1 MTRERIDALRAPGM
15 TLGLSRRMPP
25 MSTAEHP
32 PTPHAPASAP
42 RVVVQRRT
50 GIREDALNL
59 PNLLTMLRI
68 VLIPAVLW
76 LITEG
81 TPEGNFW
88 AAIVYSVSAITDFV
102 DGYLARRMKLVSVL
116 GKFLDP
122 LADKLLVMG
131 TLVAMTAIGRVPAW
145 AVILIVARE
154 LSITSLR
161 VIAMSEGVTIAAGQG
176 GKEKAALQMVAILML
191 ILHQAFAVDFFFF
204 QIHADF
210 HEIGLALLYLSVF
223 FALTSAG
230 EYVKIFVDAVE
241 QKEKR
246 LAEEERREP

>member
-1 MTRERIDALRAPGM
+1 MRA
-15 TLGLSRRMPP
+15 SRDPART
-25 MSTAEHP
+25 TA
-32 PTPHAPASAP
+32 TTK
-42 RVVVQRRT
+42 RR

-68 VLIPAVLW
+68 VLIPVVLW

-81 TPEGNFW
+81 TPRGNFW
-88 AAIVYSVSAITDFV
+88 AAMVYGVSAITDFI
-102 DGYLARRMKLVSVL
+102 DGWLARRMRLVSVL

-131 TLVAMTAIGRVPAW
+131 TLVAMTAMGRVPAW
-145 AVILIVARE
+145 AVIVILARE

-176 GKEKAALQMVAILML
+176 GKEKAALQMVAVLML
-191 ILHQAFAVDFFFF
+191 ILHQPFVIDFYLFPPVR
-204 QIHADF
+204 ADF
-210 HEIGLALLYLSVF
+210 HEIGLVLLYLSVF

-230 EYVKIFVDAVE
+230 EYVKLFVEAVE

-246 LAEEERREP
+246 LAEQEQGEP